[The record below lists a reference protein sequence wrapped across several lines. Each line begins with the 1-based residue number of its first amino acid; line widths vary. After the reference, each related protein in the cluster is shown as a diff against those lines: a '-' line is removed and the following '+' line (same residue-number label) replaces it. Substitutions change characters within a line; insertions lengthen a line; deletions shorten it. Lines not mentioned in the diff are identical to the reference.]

1 MKTDNIKFIVNIDN
15 LPELRNYY
23 KGYPHTGHVYEAIIE
38 LLNRVVYETDCVSLE
53 VNSSLI
59 TELYKSL
66 GFIIRFINERVNLD
80 DYEFINCETLTNYSV
95 ILTLGKRQC
104 SKKLYPIHDDNL
116 LSGHPDGLG
125 KHIGVFNILDIDL
138 LSLEETIRG
147 YYDSYYLP
155 LFIEDC
161 DEHSI
166 IGKYLM
172 VISSDIHNKSFERI
186 PTLDALEIIVSGC
199 NYYIKEVLK
208 YLKFSDEHAVVS
220 VIGIPNSTDK

>member
-1 MKTDNIKFIVNIDN
+1 MKTDNIKFIVDIDN

-23 KGYPHTGHVYEAIIE
+23 EGYTDNSHVYEAIIE

-80 DYEFINCETLTNYSV
+80 DYEFIDCETLTNYSV
-95 ILTLGKRQC
+95 ILTLGKRQY
-104 SKKLYPIHDDNL
+104 SKKLYPIHDNNL

-138 LSLEETIRG
+138 LSLEKMIKE

-155 LFIEDC
+155 LSIEDGDGNYISC
-161 DEHSI
+161 
-166 IGKYLM
+166 KYLM
-172 VISSDIHNKSFERI
+172 VVGSDIHNKSFEST
-186 PTLDALEIIVSGC
+186 PTLGELEEILKNI
-199 NYYIKEVLK
+199 NWYIKDVLK